1 MSRSYRYSPET
12 GANNTGGKR
21 QNDRRH
27 TRRDRRL
34 IQQLA
39 EIADT
44 FVPPL
49 SIEPLPRLA
58 GGFGSGRH
66 FSTPANSAAR
76 RF

>member
-1 MSRSYRYSPET
+1 MSRSYRFSPES
-12 GANNTGGKR
+12 GVHNTGGKR
-21 QNDRRH
+21 QSDRRH

-39 EIADT
+39 EIADA

-49 SIEPLPRLA
+49 STEPLPRLA
-58 GGFGSGRH
+58 GGFGSERH
-66 FSTPANSAAR
+66 FSNPAKLAR